1 MKKLISII
9 AITAALAMGVADAKS
24 YGSRSS
30 SSFSRSSS
38 FSSKP
43 KSYSSKPKTYGGST
57 SKTKATKPT
66 TSNAKSAADQKR
78 YQSAVKNGKAFESR
92 SSARTAFKN
101 DKANAQKYTS
111 KYASEPKTRPEHIPQ
126 TYKDSKTGNTYNVTY
141 NQDRGGYGYW
151 GGGGPGLGTF
161 IMYDVMTDLVVMD
174 MMMNR
179 QGYHVGAAPAV
190 VHTSTGPGAG
200 LIFLGVIVGVVLLL
214 ICVVGF
220 VGARS
225 C

>member
-38 FSSKP
+38 KP
-43 KSYSSKPKTYGGST
+43 KSYSSKPKTYGSST
-57 SKTKATKPT
+57 SKPKAAKPS

-174 MMMNR
+174 ALMSR

-200 LIFLGVIVGVVLLL
+200 FIFLWVVVGVALFF
-214 ICVVGF
+214 IIVVGF